1 MTRLSGF
8 LARLPRDVRGVTAM
22 EFAIVAPVMILTL
35 LGLSDLGYRVYAQ
48 SILDGAMQKSGRD
61 STLETNNTVDAAI
74 ELDAQVARAVH
85 AIAPTATFATSR
97 KSYAE
102 FGRIK
107 REDYP
112 DANGNGQRDVGE
124 CFEDLNGS
132 GKQEDDPG
140 LSGQGGADDV
150 VVYDVTVTYPR
161 IFPLGGLMGWSDKQV
176 IKGRTIL
183 KNQPYNSQNIP
194 PIKVICT

>member
-1 MTRLSGF
+1 MSRAQTIFPQLRS
-8 LARLPRDVRGVTAM
+8 DKRGATAI
-22 EFAIVAPVMILTL
+22 EFGVVAPVLILTL

-61 STLETNNTVDAAI
+61 STLETNVTTDAGA
-74 ELDAQVARAVH
+74 ELDAQVAKAVRT
-85 AIAPTATFATSR
+85 IAPNATFETSR

-102 FGRIK
+102 FGRIR

-112 DANGNGQRDVGE
+112 DANGNGVRDVGE
-124 CFEDLNGS
+124 CFEDLNGN
-132 GKQEDDPG
+132 GKQDDDPG
-140 LSGQGGADDV
+140 KVGQGGADDV

-161 IFPLGGLMGWSDKQV
+161 LFPLGKIMGWPAKQV